1 MKSARQITGILSFLL
16 IVCFGGSVLAE
27 RKVDQLRPAATLE
40 EMLYIPSSKVVR
52 RMSVGFEALV
62 ADIYWTRAVQ
72 YFGAKHIDNTNQYKL
87 LYPLLDMATD
97 LDPRLIPAYEFG
109 SVFLTQPP
117 PRGAGEPLKAVALLQ
132 KGIRQNPNSWRLY
145 QGLGFIY
152 YMELKD
158 YPAAGQAFEQ
168 GSKIP
173 GAHPFLKV
181 MAARTIQEGG
191 NYQTAQMLWQSI
203 YESFNDGLIRENAM
217 THLRALQVDQ
227 EVLQLEA
234 LVRAY
239 AARTG
244 HLPAGFA
251 ELVAAHVLSSVPR
264 DPLGYPYEL
273 LPDGH
278 VMVKFYR
285 ELPFITHG
293 LPPGQRPSNMDLSTR
308 HK

>member
-1 MKSARQITGILSFLL
+1 MKSTQYTTAVLSFLL
-16 IVCFGGSVLAE
+16 IACFAGSAVVE
-27 RKVDQLRPAATLE
+27 HKMEQLRPAATLE
-40 EMLYIPSSKVVR
+40 EVLYIPSSKVVK

-72 YFGAKHIDNTNQYKL
+72 YFGAKHIENANQYKL

-97 LDPRLIPAYEFG
+97 LDPHLIPAYEFG

-132 KGIRQNPNSWRLY
+132 KGIRQNPDSWRLY

-158 YPAAGQAFEQ
+158 YPAAGEAFAQ

-181 MAARTIQEGG
+181 MAARTLQTGG
-191 NYQTAQMLWQSI
+191 DYLTAQMLWQAI
-203 YESFNDGLIRENAM
+203 YESFSDGLIRDNALK
-217 THLRALQVDQ
+217 HLRALQVDR

-234 LVRAY
+234 LARAY

-244 HLPAGFA
+244 HLPAGFN
-251 ELVAAHVLSSVPR
+251 ELVAVHVLRSVPR

-285 ELPFITHG
+285 ELPFITQG
-293 LPPGQRPSNMDLSTR
+293 LPPGQQPSDLDLSTQG
-308 HK
+308 K

>member
-1 MKSARQITGILSFLL
+1 MKSARYTTGVLSFLL
-16 IVCFGGSVLAE
+16 IVCFGGSVLVE
-27 RKVDQLRPAATLE
+27 RKIDRLRPAATLE
-40 EMLYIPSSKVVR
+40 EVLYIPSSKVVK

-72 YFGAKHIDNTNQYKL
+72 YFGAKHIENANQYKL

-97 LDPRLIPAYEFG
+97 LDPHLIPAYEFG

-132 KGIRQNPNSWRLY
+132 KGIRQNPDSWRLY

-181 MAARTIQEGG
+181 MAARTIQNGG
-191 NYQTAQMLWQSI
+191 DYQTARMLWQSI

-217 THLRALQVDQ
+217 KHLRALRVDQ

-244 HLPAGFA
+244 HLPSGFD
-251 ELVAAHVLSSVPR
+251 ELVAAHVLRGVPR
-264 DPLGYPYEL
+264 DPLGYPYQL

-278 VMVKFYR
+278 VAVKFYR
-285 ELPFITHG
+285 ELPFITEG
-293 LPPGQRPSNMDLSTR
+293 LPPGQQPTDLDLSTQG
-308 HK
+308 K

>member
-1 MKSARQITGILSFLL
+1 MKSRRPNAFFSVLL
-16 IVCFGGSVLAE
+16 VVCFAGSVLVE
-27 RKVDQLRPAATLE
+27 RRLDQLRPAATLE
-40 EMLYIPSSKVVR
+40 EVLYVPSSKVVK
-52 RMSVGFEALV
+52 RMSLGFEGLI

-72 YFGAKHIDNTNQYKL
+72 YFGAKHIENANQYKL

-97 LDPRLIPAYEFG
+97 LDTHLIPAYEFG
-109 SVFLTQPP
+109 SIFLTQPP

-132 KGIRQNPNSWRLY
+132 KGIRQNPDSWRLY

-158 YPAAGQAFEQ
+158 YQAAGQAFEQ
-168 GSKIP
+168 GSKVP

-181 MAARTIQEGG
+181 MAARTMEKGG
-191 NYQTAQMLWQSI
+191 DYQTAEMLWQSV
-203 YESFNDGLIRENAM
+203 YESFNDGLIRDNAIK
-217 THLRALQVDQ
+217 HLRALQVDQ
-227 EVLQLEA
+227 DVLQLEA
-234 LVRAY
+234 LARAY

-244 HLPAGFA
+244 HLPNGFN
-251 ELVAAHVLSSVPR
+251 ELVAVHVFPSVPR

-278 VMVKFYR
+278 VMVEFYR

-293 LPPGQRPSNMDLSTR
+293 LPPGQQPSDKDLSTR
-308 HK
+308 GK